1 MYKGEQIDI
10 TNFLHN
16 TLQENHYDKKF
27 FKRLLTIINENN
39 EMTSQEEVLNELFIG
54 LPLYIKNKI
63 ILTITRAESLNKIS
77 NVNMATA
84 LFEFFNSTFDLTL
97 KYIYNICDSENESI
111 LRKDKI
117 KTLIIDMMKFNDEK
131 HYIKIKDDEEYIFY
145 TNELVESF
153 FHEETLIN
161 FEQFTNIIKYQNSD
175 LYFFILLFIL
185 KNLRIQD
192 ILMFFERSTNKKNY
206 YKENFIIQN
215 QSIIFPKFESIQ
227 FLITKQNY
235 NLLNYFKITTGKN
248 IKIVEDFPL
257 PQLYLDEPAHV
268 KVVTIF
274 TKDIQSLRSKKKLKL
289 NLPESTE
296 LDHKKT
302 INNSKII
309 QIQSPRQ
316 ILQEKC
322 LIKLSNNIE
331 QKIWLTKVGN
341 FLFLNEDKF
350 PIILLKTILIQ
361 KNTLQLSDC
370 NINAINTGYLYL
382 IILESEKIEIHFNNK
397 QIFKEILSFLEK

>member
-361 KNTLQLSDC
+361 KNTLQLTDR